1 MPAGRH
7 SVEITVRSPSAST
20 GSKKRQT
27 LVLKD
32 LFKTKKQE
40 HSVVISIIMTLTNP
54 GPKGMTLLG
63 SMAFLELVWSC
74 HSGCGL
80 VGESVLLGLGFVI
93 SNAQAKTN
101 IILSSCLLN
110 ISMQKS
116 WLLF

>member
-74 HSGCGL
+74 WWMYVSGRGVVMRFQKL
-80 VGESVLLGLGFVI
+80 KPDLWPSV
-93 SNAQAKTN
+93 S
-101 IILSSCLLN
+101 
-110 ISMQKS
+110 
-116 WLLF
+116 